1 MERAMIQTVRS
12 RVGRRLLLLTLAFS
26 VAGSFGVAAAEH
38 MCGSVNVDVVDAPV
52 AGGSDS
58 NRCGSAWTTCG
69 TLTLTV
75 LNEPVTK
82 VRRYV
87 SERQRDGEFGPAVET
102 NDCAKTFGACAW
114 EGSPKVVRSG
124 DSTTITQTLNNWT
137 KKEEHGTWKR
147 ATIYAYCD

>member
-1 MERAMIQTVRS
+1 MTRTGRARIAQHV
-12 RVGRRLLLLTLAFS
+12 LLLTLAFS
-26 VAGSFGVAAAEH
+26 TAASLNVSAAEH
-38 MCGSVNVDVVDAPV
+38 MCGSANVDVVDAPV

-69 TLTLTV
+69 TMVLTV
-75 LNEPVTK
+75 LNEPVTTVK
-82 VRRYV
+82 RFVA
-87 SERQRDGEFGPAVET
+87 ERQRDGQFGLAVET

-114 EGSPKVVRSG
+114 EGSPKIVRSG

-147 ATIYAYCD
+147 ATLYAYCD

>member
-1 MERAMIQTVRS
+1 MTRTGGARI
-12 RVGRRLLLLTLAFS
+12 GRHVLLLTLALS
-26 VAGSFGVAAAEH
+26 AAASLNVSAAEH

-69 TLTLTV
+69 TLELTV
-75 LNEPVTK
+75 LNEPVTGVK
-82 VRRYV
+82 RFVA
-87 SERQRDGEFGPAVET
+87 ERQRDGQFGPAVET

-114 EGSPKVVRSG
+114 EGSPKIVRSG

-137 KKEEHGTWKR
+137 KKEERGTWKR
-147 ATIYAYCD
+147 AALYAYCD